1 MKKPVANFTSTWVI
15 VAFAA
20 VATLVI
26 TLVVTLTGHG
36 QNAVASRLLNT
47 SDLPAGWS
55 SVASQPSTLDLPK
68 SKCLSGLPAA
78 STAKV
83 TSASASFA
91 ERSGLPGLGEYLST
105 GPTITSGYASSVRAL
120 ATCHSLTF
128 TQNKKMIQATISPMH
143 LPVVGSASVAYS
155 LRFSVGGFPVVVDI
169 ALFHTSTYLGE
180 VIFSDSVP
188 PQTTALG
195 ALARAAADKAD
206 GKIAKVSAISIVS
219 VPVLVAH
226 TSMGDVGYREF
237 GSGPPLV
244 LITGYGG
251 TMESWDPRFVD
262 ALAQHHRVVIFD
274 NAGIGK
280 THSLATPL
288 TIDAMAS
295 QTSALIDALGL
306 KMPNVL
312 GWSMGGM
319 IAQALA
325 VEHPDQVGRLVLC
338 ATFPGTG
345 TVKPTQAAINDLK
358 STNSTKVLS
367 ALFPP
372 DQTAAKAAFGIA
384 TGNYPLSSPAPLVVV
399 AAQTYAVDEW
409 FAGRDQAGGKPT
421 KINVPTLVADGTVDR
436 LDPVVNAHR
445 LASLIPKAQLMLV
458 SDAGHA
464 FLFQKVTTFVPA
476 IEAFL
481 MAK

>member
-1 MKKPVANFTSTWVI
+1 MRKPAIRFTSTWVI
-15 VAFAA
+15 VLLTAVV
-20 VATLVI
+20 VATV
-26 TLVVTLTGHG
+26 TLVVTLTGQG
-36 QNAVASRLLNT
+36 QNVVTSRLLT
-47 SDLPAGWS
+47 ASDLPAGWTV
-55 SVASQPSTLDLPK
+55 VASQPSTLDLPK
-68 SKCLSGLPAA
+68 SKCLSGLPTK
-78 STAKV
+78 STANI
-83 TSASASFA
+83 TSASVSFA
-91 ERSGLPGLGEYLST
+91 ERSGLPGLGEYLAT
-105 GPTITSGYASSVRAL
+105 GATIMSGYARSVRAL

-128 TQNKKMIQATISPMH
+128 TQNKKTIQATISPIP
-143 LPVVGSASVAYS
+143 LPVVGSASAAYS
-155 LRFSVGGFPVVVDI
+155 LRFSVAGFPIVVDI
-169 ALFHTSTYLGE
+169 ALFRTSKYLGE

-195 ALARAAADKAD
+195 ALARAAAEKAN
-206 GKIAKVSAISIVS
+206 GKIVKVPAISIVS
-219 VPVLVAH
+219 VPVLIAH
-226 TSMGDVGYREF
+226 TTMGDVGYREF

-306 KMPNVL
+306 KNPDVL

-319 IAQALA
+319 IAQALT
-325 VEHPDQVGRLVLC
+325 VEHPAQVARLVLC

-367 ALFPP
+367 ALFPS
-372 DQTAAKAAFGIA
+372 DQTAAKEAFGIA
-384 TGNYPLSSPAPLVVV
+384 TGNYPASSPAPSVVV

-409 FAGRDQAGGKPT
+409 FAGRDSAGGKT
-421 KINVPTLVADGTVDR
+421 ANINVPTLVADGSVDR
-436 LDPVVNAHR
+436 LDPVINAHR
-445 LASLIPKAQLMLV
+445 LVSQIPKAKLELY

-464 FLFQKVTTFVPA
+464 FLFQKVITFVPT

-481 MAK
+481 NTH